1 MEELEMSEGL
11 NKLLSLSKEELNS
24 IFSKLSVKEI
34 ENLLNKLKEVDT
46 NE

>member
-34 ENLLNKLKEVDT
+34 ENLLNKLNEVDI

>member
-1 MEELEMSEGL
+1 MEELEMTEGL
-11 NKLLSLSKEELNS
+11 DKLLSLSKEELNS

-34 ENLLNKLKEVDT
+34 ENLLNKLNEVDI